1 MTRDFGTTMD
11 NHGIAGTLK
20 IQCKSKKIAID
31 VKPNRKSVNLSDLS
45 GGEKSITLSFF
56 IHSLWKHLSCPFR
69 GLDEWDVGMDAKN
82 RRLVEKIL
90 VNKSC
95 EQDDFQY
102 FFISPQESVFD
113 DPQRLKKWGD
123 LIQTLKLEKNA

>member
-1 MTRDFGTTMD
+1 MANSFVEFTFFLFLTVTRDFGTTMD

-20 IQCKSKKIAID
+20 IQCKTKRIAID

-45 GGEKSITLSFF
+45 GGEKSKTLSFF

-82 RRLVEKIL
+82 RRQMEKIL
-90 VNKSC
+90 DDKSC
-95 EQDDFQY
+95 EQDNFQY
-102 FFISPQESVFD
+102 FSSQ
-113 DPQRLKKWGD
+113 
-123 LIQTLKLEKNA
+123 KNQCLTIHKD